1 MRGEGVGLIG
11 VTNVGPAGSGE
22 PADGSQ
28 RELVGMGP
36 RAIDRLQ
43 LVRATDRAEA
53 ESAVADS
60 YLPNRLVLPR
70 GAAQLDMTLVALRL
84 GSLTVGRLGYG
95 TDLRL
100 VTDNARQFHIN
111 APVVGR
117 ALSAA
122 GRSAQLVTAPGEAA
136 VFPPDEPAEI
146 SWTADCVQICLMVP
160 RPQLESELEQ
170 LLGRS
175 LTHPLRFAPVMDL
188 STPMGRSW
196 WDALQMIGR
205 EFDSGPGLAAHPLA
219 GRHLRRLLLDGL
231 LLGQPHNYTE
241 TLSAPAPGRCRS
253 AIAKA
258 VEHLQDRPGEPWSST
273 TLAREVHVSVRALQ
287 EGFKRDV
294 GRPPMAY
301 LREVRLRRAH
311 EALERAVPGSTTVEA
326 VALQG
331 GWLHMGRFAAAY
343 REAFGE
349 PPSTTLR
356 RE

>member
-1 MRGEGVGLIG
+1 MGLH
-11 VTNVGPAGSGE
+11 A
-22 PADGSQ
+22 
-28 RELVGMGP
+28 R
-36 RAIDRLQ
+36 DRLQ
-43 LVRATDRAEA
+43 FVRATDRTEA

-95 TDLRL
+95 MDLRL

-111 APVVGR
+111 APLVGR
-117 ALSAA
+117 AISAG
-122 GRSAQLVTAPGEAA
+122 GRSAALVTAPGEAA

-146 SWTADCVQICLMVP
+146 SWTADCVQMCLMVP
-160 RPQLESELEQ
+160 RTLLESELEQ

-175 LTHPLRFAPVMDL
+175 VTHPLRFAPAMNL

-205 EFDSGPGLAAHPLA
+205 EFDNGPGLASHPFA
-219 GRHLRRLLLDGL
+219 GRHLRQLLIDGL
-231 LLGQPHNYTE
+231 LLGQPHNYSE
-241 TLSAPAPGRCRS
+241 TLSAPAAGRCGS
-253 AIAKA
+253 AIAMA
-258 VEHLQDRPGEPWSST
+258 VELLEDRPGEPWSST
-273 TLAREVHVSVRALQ
+273 TLAREVHVSIRTVQ
-287 EGFKRDV
+287 EGFKREV

-301 LREVRLRRAH
+301 LRDVRLRRAH
-311 EALERAVPGSTTVEA
+311 EALQRALPSSTTVEA
-326 VALQG
+326 VALQWG
-331 GWLHMGRFAAAY
+331 FVHMGRFAAAY